1 MCHAEPLWLH
11 HLPSDMTD
19 LARSAPRLAWLTSL
33 ATLFTRV
40 APGRWLG
47 MMLLALHAAV
57 VLDADATVMRAFLLA
72 HYGLFLLWQPL
83 VRSETRIEPRLALP
97 VFAMAALL
105 VLADS
110 TWVMAL
116 WLAILAGL
124 VGAVATSQNERGPR
138 LAYLFALAY
147 LLALLLAWVLPQS
160 LDATTLPDEFRT
172 GVRVGLPLLP
182 LVILFLPAT
191 RQRSNSS
198 TLDFIYGLMLSL
210 LIMVMAL
217 GVFTVVAVAKVGYAW
232 ALVQILLGMAALL
245 LVLSWLWNPRA
256 GFAGLGQVTSRYL
269 LSVGLPFEGWAQRLA
284 TRAERERD
292 PETFVRDA
300 LADLHELTW
309 IRGGHWQ
316 AARGE
321 GEFGEP
327 AEHSVSHD
335 FHGLHLT
342 WQSQRPLTPALAL
355 HVRLLSQL
363 LGYFYAAK
371 VREQTL
377 REQAYSQAIHDTGAR
392 LTHDVKNILQ
402 SMKTLLAAVDT
413 STPDDSDRLLAL
425 MKRQLPQLAARLS
438 QTVDKLK
445 QPDEMDVETI
455 AATSWWVA
463 LQVRYEHD
471 KVQFFVD
478 ALDDTALPQDLFDSV
493 VDNLLTNALRKR
505 QNGPHVSVA
514 VRLTLHPL
522 VSLAVTD
529 SGAPAPDHVA
539 RNLFMSPVASDF
551 GLGVGLYQAARQAV
565 RHGFRL
571 ELSDNQ
577 VGQVTFRLQATDSRP
592 QDTPG

>member
-1 MCHAEPLWLH
+1 MSERAETASP
-11 HLPSDMTD
+11 
-19 LARSAPRLAWLTSL
+19 LAWLTSL
-33 ATLFTRV
+33 ATRFTRV

-47 MMLLALHAAV
+47 SMLLALHVAV
-57 VLDADATVMRAFLLA
+57 VFDADATVTRAFLLA

-83 VRSETRIEPRLALP
+83 VRSEARIEPRLAFP

-105 VLADS
+105 VLVDS

-147 LLALLLAWVLPQS
+147 LLALLLGWVLPQS
-160 LDATTLPDEFRT
+160 LGGTSLPDELRVA
-172 GVRVGLPLLP
+172 VRYGLPLLP
-182 LVILFLPAT
+182 LAILFLPAT
-191 RQRSNSS
+191 RQRSTSS

-217 GVFTVVAVAKVGYAW
+217 GVFAVVAVAAVSYAW
-232 ALVQILLGMAALL
+232 ALVETLLGMAALL
-245 LVLSWLWNPRA
+245 LALSWLWNPRA

-284 TRAERERD
+284 TLAERERD
-292 PETFVRDA
+292 PESFVRDA
-300 LADLHELTW
+300 LSDLHELTW
-309 IRGGHWQ
+309 IRGGHWL

-321 GEFGEP
+321 GSFGEP
-327 AEHSVSHD
+327 AEHAVSHT
-335 FHGLHLT
+335 FHGLTLT
-342 WQSQRPLTPALAL
+342 WQSARPLTPALAL

-402 SMKTLLAAVDT
+402 SLKTLLAAADM
-413 STPDDSDRLLAL
+413 STPEDSERLLAL

-445 QPDEMDVETI
+445 QPAEMDVAHV
-455 AATSWWVA
+455 AAHTWWAA
-463 LQVRYEHD
+463 LQTRYEHD
-471 KVQFFVD
+471 DVQFFAEV
-478 ALDDTALPQDLFDSV
+478 LDDTPLPQDLFDSV

-505 QNGPHVSVA
+505 QNQPGVA
-514 VRLTLHPL
+514 VEVRLTLHPL
-522 VSLAVTD
+522 VSLTVTD
-529 SGAPAPDHVA
+529 SGSAAPEHVA
-539 RNLFMSPVASDF
+539 RNLFLSPVASDF
-551 GLGVGLYQAARQAV
+551 GLGVGLYQAARQAA
-565 RHGFRL
+565 RSGFRL
-571 ELSDNQ
+571 ELPDNQ
-577 VGQVTFRLQATDSRP
+577 PGRVTFRLQATDSHP
-592 QDTPG
+592 QGISAP

>member
-1 MCHAEPLWLH
+1 MSERAETASP
-11 HLPSDMTD
+11 
-19 LARSAPRLAWLTSL
+19 LAWLTSL
-33 ATLFTRV
+33 ATRFTRV

-47 MMLLALHAAV
+47 SMLLALHVAV
-57 VLDADATVMRAFLLA
+57 VFDADATVTRAFLLA

-83 VRSETRIEPRLALP
+83 VRSEARIEPRLAFP

-105 VLADS
+105 VLVDS

-147 LLALLLAWVLPQS
+147 LLALLLGWVLPQS
-160 LDATTLPDEFRT
+160 LGGASLPDELRVA
-172 GVRVGLPLLP
+172 VRYGLPLLP
-182 LVILFLPAT
+182 LAILFLPAT
-191 RQRSNSS
+191 RQRSTSS

-217 GVFTVVAVAKVGYAW
+217 GVFAVVAVAKVSYAW
-232 ALVQILLGMAALL
+232 ALVQTLLGMAALL
-245 LVLSWLWNPRA
+245 LALSWLWNPRA

-284 TRAERERD
+284 TLAERERD
-292 PETFVRDA
+292 PESFVRDA
-300 LADLHELTW
+300 LSDLHELTW
-309 IRGGHWQ
+309 IRGGRWQ

-321 GEFGEP
+321 GSFGEP
-327 AEHSVSHD
+327 AEHAVSHT
-335 FHGLHLT
+335 FHGLTLI
-342 WQSQRPLTPALAL
+342 WQSARPLTPALAL

-402 SMKTLLAAVDT
+402 SLKTLLAAADT
-413 STPDDSDRLLAL
+413 STPEDSERLLAL

-445 QPDEMDVETI
+445 QPAEMDVAHV
-455 AATSWWVA
+455 AAHTWWAA
-463 LQVRYEHD
+463 LQTRYEHD
-471 KVQFFVD
+471 DVQFFAEMV
-478 ALDDTALPQDLFDSV
+478 DDTPLPQDLFDSV

-505 QNGPHVSVA
+505 QNQANVA
-514 VRLTLHPL
+514 VEVRLTLHPL
-522 VSLAVTD
+522 VSLTVTD
-529 SGAPAPDHVA
+529 SGSAAPEHVA
-539 RNLFMSPVASDF
+539 RNLFLSPVASDF
-551 GLGVGLYQAARQAV
+551 GLGVGLYQAARQAARSGYRV
-565 RHGFRL
+565 

-577 VGQVTFRLQATDSRP
+577 AGRVTFRLLATDSRP
-592 QDTPG
+592 QSISAP

>member
-1 MCHAEPLWLH
+1 MSERAETASP
-11 HLPSDMTD
+11 
-19 LARSAPRLAWLTSL
+19 LAWLTSL
-33 ATLFTRV
+33 ATRFTRV

-47 MMLLALHAAV
+47 SMLLALHVAV
-57 VLDADATVMRAFLLA
+57 VFDADATVTRAFLLA

-83 VRSETRIEPRLALP
+83 VRSEARIEPRLAFP

-105 VLADS
+105 VLIDS

-147 LLALLLAWVLPQS
+147 LLALLLGWVLPQS
-160 LDATTLPDEFRT
+160 LGGTSLPDELRVA
-172 GVRVGLPLLP
+172 VRYGLPLLP
-182 LVILFLPAT
+182 LAILFLPAT
-191 RQRSNSS
+191 RQRSTSS

-217 GVFTVVAVAKVGYAW
+217 GVFAVVAVAKVSYAW
-232 ALVQILLGMAALL
+232 ALVQTLLGMAALL
-245 LVLSWLWNPRA
+245 LALSWLWNPRA

-284 TRAERERD
+284 TLAERERD
-292 PETFVRDA
+292 PESFVRDA
-300 LADLHELTW
+300 LSDLHELTW
-309 IRGGHWQ
+309 IRGGHWL

-321 GEFGEP
+321 GSFGEP
-327 AEHSVSHD
+327 AEHAVSHT
-335 FHGLHLT
+335 FHGLTLT
-342 WQSQRPLTPALAL
+342 WQSARPLTPALAL

-402 SMKTLLAAVDT
+402 SLKTLLAAADM
-413 STPDDSDRLLAL
+413 STPEDSERLLAL

-445 QPDEMDVETI
+445 QPAEMDVAHV
-455 AATSWWVA
+455 AAYTWWAA
-463 LQVRYEHD
+463 LQTRYEHD
-471 KVQFFVD
+471 DVQFFAEMV
-478 ALDDTALPQDLFDSV
+478 DDTPLPQDLFDSV

-505 QNGPHVSVA
+505 QNQANVA
-514 VRLTLHPL
+514 VEIRLTLHPL
-522 VSLAVTD
+522 VSLTVTD
-529 SGAPAPDHVA
+529 SGSAAPEHVA
-539 RNLFMSPVASDF
+539 RNLFLSPVASDF
-551 GLGVGLYQAARQAV
+551 GLGVGLYQAARQAA
-565 RHGFRL
+565 RSGYRL
-571 ELSDNQ
+571 ELPDNQ
-577 VGQVTFRLQATDSRP
+577 AGRVTFRLQATAGTGNP
-592 QDTPG
+592 

>member
-1 MCHAEPLWLH
+1 
-11 HLPSDMTD
+11 MTE
-19 LARSAPRLAWLTSL
+19 SIKYPPRGAWLASL
-33 ATLFTRV
+33 AVHFTRV
-40 APGRWLG
+40 APGRWLAL
-47 MMLLALHAAV
+47 MLLALHVAV
-57 VLDADATVMRAFLLA
+57 VFDADAALTRAFLLA

-105 VLADS
+105 VLVDS
-110 TWVMAL
+110 SWVMAL

-138 LAYLFALAY
+138 WAYLLALGY

-160 LDATTLPDEFRT
+160 LGGAALPESLRA
-172 GVRVGLPLLP
+172 GVRYGLPLLP
-182 LVILFLPAT
+182 LLILFLPAT
-191 RQRSNSS
+191 RQRSTSS

-217 GVFTVVAVAKVGYAW
+217 GVFAVVAVAKVSYAW
-232 ALVQILLGMAALL
+232 ALVQTLLGMAALL
-245 LVLSWLWNPRA
+245 LVLSLLWNPHA

-292 PETFVRDA
+292 PESFVRDA

-321 GEFGEP
+321 GDFGEP
-327 AEHSVSHD
+327 AGHSVMHA
-335 FHGLHLT
+335 FHGLSLT

-402 SMKTLLAAVDT
+402 SMKTLLAAADM
-413 STPDDSDRLLAL
+413 STPEDSDRLLAL

-445 QPDEMDVETI
+445 QPSEMDVTQQP
-455 AATSWWVA
+455 AQSWWNA
-463 LQVRYEHD
+463 LQARYEQD
-471 KVQFFVD
+471 DVQFFAD
-478 ALDDTALPQDLFDSV
+478 ALDDTPLPQDLFDSV

-505 QNGPHVSVA
+505 QSEPGVA
-514 VRLTLHPL
+514 VEARLELHPL
-522 VSLAVTD
+522 VRLTVTD
-529 SGAPAPDHVA
+529 SGTAAPEHVA
-539 RNLFMSPVASDF
+539 RNLFLSPVVSDF
-551 GLGVGLYQAARQAV
+551 GLGVGLYQAARQAARV
-565 RHGFRL
+565 GYRL
-571 ELSDNQ
+571 ELTDNQ
-577 VGQVTFRLQATDSRP
+577 AGRVRFCLQATDSH
-592 QDTPG
+592 QMDTPG

>member
-1 MCHAEPLWLH
+1 M
-11 HLPSDMTD
+11 
-19 LARSAPRLAWLTSL
+19 AWLTSL

-47 MMLLALHAAV
+47 LMLLSLHAAV
-57 VLDADATVMRAFLLA
+57 VFDADAAVTRAFLLA

-83 VRSETRIEPRLALP
+83 VRSEARIEPRLALP

-105 VLADS
+105 VLVDS

-124 VGAVATSQNERGPR
+124 VGAVAASQNARSQH
-138 LAYLFALAY
+138 LAYLLALGY

-160 LDATTLPDEFRT
+160 LGETAFPDELRLAVRY
-172 GVRVGLPLLP
+172 GVPLLP
-182 LVILFLPAT
+182 LLILFLPAG
-191 RQRSNSS
+191 RERSASS

-210 LIMVMAL
+210 LVMVLAL
-217 GVFTVVAVAKVGYAW
+217 GAFAVVAIAKVSYAW
-232 ALVQILLGMAALL
+232 ALVQTLLGMAALL
-245 LVLSWLWNPRA
+245 LALSWLWNPRA

-284 TRAERERD
+284 TLAERERD
-292 PETFVRDA
+292 PESFVRDA
-300 LADLHELTW
+300 LARLDELTW

-321 GEFGEP
+321 GSFGEP
-327 AEHSVSHD
+327 AAHRMDHA
-335 FHGLHLT
+335 FHGLTLT
-342 WQSQRPLTPALAL
+342 WYSARPLTPALAL

-402 SMKTLLAAVDT
+402 SLKTLLAAADT
-413 STPDDSDRLLAL
+413 STPEDSERLLAL

-445 QPDEMDVETI
+445 QPAEMDV
-455 AATSWWVA
+455 AHVPAQAWWAA
-463 LQVRYEHD
+463 LQTRYEHD
-471 KVQFFVD
+471 DVQFFAE
-478 ALDDTALPQDLFDSV
+478 ALDDTPLPQDLFDSV
-493 VDNLLTNALRKR
+493 ADNLLTNALRKR
-505 QNGPHVSVA
+505 QAEPGVAVA
-514 VRLTLHPL
+514 VRLELQPL

-529 SGAPAPDHVA
+529 SGAPAPEHVA
-539 RNLFMSPVASDF
+539 RNLFLSPVASDF
-551 GLGVGLYQAARQAV
+551 GLGVGLYQAARQAA
-565 RHGFRL
+565 RTGYRL
-571 ELSDNQ
+571 ELPDNQ
-577 VGQVTFRLQATDSRP
+577 AGRVAFRLQATDNRP
-592 QDTPG
+592 PDIPG

>member
-1 MCHAEPLWLH
+1 MSERAETASP
-11 HLPSDMTD
+11 
-19 LARSAPRLAWLTSL
+19 LAWLTSL
-33 ATLFTRV
+33 ATRFTRV

-47 MMLLALHAAV
+47 SMLLALHVAV
-57 VLDADATVMRAFLLA
+57 VFDADATVTRAFLLA

-83 VRSETRIEPRLALP
+83 VRSEARIEPRLAFP

-105 VLADS
+105 VLVDS

-160 LDATTLPDEFRT
+160 LGGASLPDELRAA
-172 GVRVGLPLLP
+172 VRYVLPLLP
-182 LVILFLPAT
+182 LAILFLPAT
-191 RQRSNSS
+191 RQRSASS

-217 GVFTVVAVAKVGYAW
+217 GVFAVVAVAKVSYAW
-232 ALVQILLGMAALL
+232 ALVQTLLGMAALL
-245 LVLSWLWNPRA
+245 LALSWLWNPRA

-284 TRAERERD
+284 TLAERERD
-292 PETFVRDA
+292 PESFVRDA
-300 LADLHELTW
+300 LSDLHELTW
-309 IRGGHWQ
+309 IRGGRWQ

-321 GEFGEP
+321 GTFGEP
-327 AEHSVSHD
+327 AAHAIVHA
-335 FHGLHLT
+335 FHGLTLT
-342 WQSQRPLTPALAL
+342 WQSPRPLTPALAL

-402 SMKTLLAAVDT
+402 SLKTLLAAADT
-413 STPDDSDRLLAL
+413 STPEDSERLLAL

-445 QPDEMDVETI
+445 QPAEMDVAHV
-455 AATSWWVA
+455 AAHTWWAA
-463 LQVRYEHD
+463 LQTRYEHD
-471 KVQFFVD
+471 DVQFFAEV
-478 ALDDTALPQDLFDSV
+478 LDDTPLPQDLFDSV

-505 QNGPHVSVA
+505 QNQANVA
-514 VRLTLHPL
+514 VEVRLTLYPL
-522 VSLAVTD
+522 VSLTVTD
-529 SGAPAPDHVA
+529 SGSAAPEHVA
-539 RNLFMSPVASDF
+539 RNLFLSPVASDF
-551 GLGVGLYQAARQAV
+551 GLGVGLYQAARQAARSGYRLELPDNQPGRV
-565 RHGFRL
+565 AFRL
-571 ELSDNQ
+571 E
-577 VGQVTFRLQATDSRP
+577 ATNRSLNRSLKS
-592 QDTPG
+592 

>member
-1 MCHAEPLWLH
+1 MSERAETASP
-11 HLPSDMTD
+11 
-19 LARSAPRLAWLTSL
+19 LAWLTSL
-33 ATLFTRV
+33 ATRFTRV

-47 MMLLALHAAV
+47 SMLLALHVAV
-57 VLDADATVMRAFLLA
+57 VFDADATVTRAFLLA

-83 VRSETRIEPRLALP
+83 VRSEARIEPRLAFP

-105 VLADS
+105 VLVDS

-116 WLAILAGL
+116 WRAILAGL

-147 LLALLLAWVLPQS
+147 LLALLLGWVLPQS
-160 LDATTLPDEFRT
+160 LGGTSLPDELRVA
-172 GVRVGLPLLP
+172 VRYGLPLLP
-182 LVILFLPAT
+182 LAILFLPAT
-191 RQRSNSS
+191 RQRSTSS

-217 GVFTVVAVAKVGYAW
+217 GVFAVVAVAKVSYAW
-232 ALVQILLGMAALL
+232 ALVQTLLGMAALL
-245 LVLSWLWNPRA
+245 LALSWLWNPRA

-284 TRAERERD
+284 TLAERERD
-292 PETFVRDA
+292 PESFVRDA
-300 LADLHELTW
+300 LSDLHELTW
-309 IRGGHWQ
+309 IRGGRWQ

-321 GEFGEP
+321 GSFGEP
-327 AEHSVSHD
+327 AEHAVSHT
-335 FHGLHLT
+335 FHGLTLI
-342 WQSQRPLTPALAL
+342 WQSARPLTPALAL

-402 SMKTLLAAVDT
+402 SLKTLLAAADM
-413 STPDDSDRLLAL
+413 STPEDSERLLAL

-445 QPDEMDVETI
+445 QPAEMDVAHV
-455 AATSWWVA
+455 AAHTWWVA
-463 LQVRYEHD
+463 LQTRYEHD
-471 KVQFFVD
+471 DVQFFAEMV
-478 ALDDTALPQDLFDSV
+478 DDTSLPQDLFDSV

-505 QNGPHVSVA
+505 QNQPGVA
-514 VRLTLHPL
+514 VEVRLTLHPL
-522 VSLAVTD
+522 VSLTVTD
-529 SGAPAPDHVA
+529 SGSAAPEHVA
-539 RNLFMSPVASDF
+539 RNLFLSPVASDF
-551 GLGVGLYQAARQAV
+551 GLGVGLYQAARQAA
-565 RHGFRL
+565 RSGYRL
-571 ELSDNQ
+571 ELPDNQ
-577 VGQVTFRLQATDSRP
+577 AARVTFRLQATAATGNP
-592 QDTPG
+592 